1 MARGRR
7 NDRTGPRTPPGLGN
21 AGDTARPGAETP
33 GVPSSY
39 ETVEYEEIAEPG
51 TATAPA
57 VMADAEDERADSAR
71 DEVMSQHEGSEAVV
85 PDPVVPV
92 EPERQELPAA
102 APPRRGGFVPGLI
115 GGLLGGAAM
124 VLGGGWYATEHGP
137 IRTGLDRL
145 EATASAAGEAQAG
158 VRTLDGKLEQVTA
171 GLGALGGDLGS
182 LKTTLDGKL
191 EQVTAGLGTLGGD
204 LGGLKTAL
212 DGTNASL
219 GTVTQRVATEEAA
232 TGELKT
238 NVEQASTTFR
248 AASQEVIGRLE
259 AVNAK
264 LVEVEQAQPADVVDK
279 KTVGDIAAKQASVDA
294 ATQSVAAALARLEQL
309 VTQSLEAGNQQAAAL
324 RTVVDATQKRLDEVN
339 AQQRDLLALKDQVA
353 KQEEADQQ
361 QLAALADTGNQVTGV
376 RTDLEQRLTEVTGR
390 LTALDAARE
399 RGVGLS
405 IAAHGLETA
414 LTSGEPFQP
423 TVAIV
428 TELAQGDPVITGV
441 VGALQPLA
449 ATGVPTYAALATQL
463 GTIEQTLTPVE
474 TAPADDWLARTRE
487 NLEGLVNLHA
497 ADAEAVPGQNAIQ
510 GATQALL
517 QQDLAG
523 AVTALQPL
531 ADQGNAAAQAWVA
544 SARQR
549 LDATAAVG
557 TLLEQVKTI
566 LAQQG

>member
-7 NDRTGPRTPPGLGN
+7 NDRTGPRPPSTPDS
-21 AGDTARPGAETP
+21 AGDPASSDAATS
-33 GVPSSY
+33 GVPASY
-39 ETVEYEEIAEPG
+39 ETIDFEEIAGSG
-51 TATAPA
+51 TGTVTSVTADPS
-57 VMADAEDERADSAR
+57 DRRADSLR
-71 DEVMSQHEGSEAVV
+71 DEVMSQHEDSTAAV
-85 PDPVVPV
+85 PDAAIPV
-92 EPERQELPAA
+92 EPERYQAPAA
-102 APPRRGGFVPGLI
+102 PPPRRGGFVPGLI

-137 IRTGLDRL
+137 IKAKLDRL
-145 EATASAAGEAQAG
+145 EAAAGEAQAG
-158 VRTLDGKLEQVTA
+158 VKNLVGKVEQVTTDLGALGGDLGSAKTALEGKLEQVTA
-171 GLGALGGDLGS
+171 GLS
-182 LKTTLDGKL
+182 
-191 EQVTAGLGTLGGD
+191 TLGGD
-204 LGGLKTAL
+204 LSGLKTAL

-238 NVEQASTTFR
+238 NVEQASNSFR

-279 KTVGDIAAKQASVDA
+279 KTVADIAAKQASVDA
-294 ATQSVAAALARLEQL
+294 ATQSVAAALVRVEQM
-309 VTQSLEAGNQQAAAL
+309 VTQSLEAGNQQSAAL

-339 AQQRDLLALKDQVA
+339 AQQRELLALKDQVA
-353 KQEEADQQ
+353 KQEEADQR
-361 QLAALADTGNQVTGV
+361 QLAALADTGNKVTGV

-405 IAAHGLETA
+405 IAAHGLEEA

-423 TVAIV
+423 TIAIV
-428 TELAQGDPVITGV
+428 SELAQGDPAITGV
-441 VGALQPLA
+441 VDTLKPLA
-449 ATGVPTYAALATQL
+449 PIGVPTFAALAQQL
-463 GTIEQTLTPVE
+463 GTIEQTLTPV
-474 TAPADDWLARTRE
+474 AQPPADDWLARTRE

-497 ADAEAVPGQNAIQ
+497 ADAEAVPGQNAVQ

-517 QQDLAG
+517 NQDLAG
-523 AVTALQPL
+523 AVSALQPL
-531 ADQGNAAAQAWVA
+531 ADQGNAAAQAWIA
-544 SARQR
+544 GARER

>member
-7 NDRTGPRTPPGLGN
+7 NDRSGPRTPSGPGK
-21 AGDTARPGAETP
+21 AGETAGPGSEAP
-33 GVPSSY
+33 GVPSSH
-39 ETVEYEEIAEPG
+39 ETVDYEEIAGSG
-51 TATAPA
+51 TAAAPA
-57 VMADAEDERADSAR
+57 AMADAADERADSAR
-71 DEVMSQHEGSEAVV
+71 DEVMSQHEGSEAAA

-92 EPERQELPAA
+92 EPERQEPPAA
-102 APPRRGGFVPGLI
+102 PPPRRGGFVPGLI

-124 VLGGGWYATEHGP
+124 VLGGGWYAYEHGP
-137 IRTGLDRL
+137 IKTGLTKL
-145 EATASAAGEAQAG
+145 EATTTTAGEAQAG
-158 VRTLDGKLEQVTA
+158 VKA
-171 GLGALGGDLGS
+171 
-182 LKTTLDGKL
+182 LDGKL
-191 EQVTAGLGTLGGD
+191 EQVTAGLGTLGTD

-219 GTVTQRVATEEAA
+219 GTVTERVATEEAA

-238 NVEQASTTFR
+238 NVEQASATFR

-264 LVEVEQAQPADVVDK
+264 MVEVEQAQPADVVDK
-279 KTVGDIAAKQASVDA
+279 QTVSDIAAKQASVDA

-414 LTSGEPFQP
+414 LTSGEPFEP

-428 TELAQGDPVITGV
+428 SELAQGDPVITGV
-441 VGALQPLA
+441 VGTLEPLA
-449 ATGVPTYAALATQL
+449 AAGVPTYAALANQL
-463 GTIEQTLTPVE
+463 GTIEQTLTPVT

-487 NLEGLVNLHA
+487 NLEGLVNLRTEGT
-497 ADAEAVPGQNAIQ
+497 EAVPGQNAVQ
-510 GATQALL
+510 GATKALL

-523 AVTALQPL
+523 AVAALQPL

-557 TLLEQVKTI
+557 ALLEQVKTI